1 MVDERGARVQ
11 SGSHPTK
18 KSRNALARCFRFAE
32 PSHSPKPSLDM
43 SQLVLLFSG
52 QGAQKTGMGKDFVDA
67 SADARALS
75 AMADDALGFSLS
87 KIMFEG
93 PDEELTKTSRC
104 QPALYLHGL
113 MALTLLRE
121 RMPELTPLAAAG
133 LSLGEFTAH
142 AAAGTF
148 SFEDGLRIVGKR
160 GAFMEE
166 ACLATQGAM
175 AALIGGDEEQVR
187 ALAAAADVD
196 IANLNAPGQIV
207 LSGTVTGIDTAVAKA
222 KEFGI
227 RRAIK
232 LNVAGAYH
240 SRLMQS
246 AQDQL
251 SSELA
256 ALTLQTPNIPVLCN
270 YAATPV
276 AEADEIRR
284 MLEKQVTGTVRWT
297 ASIQALI
304 AMGHRNFLEL
314 GPGKVI
320 AGLVAKIDKDAVVH
334 SIEDLASLD
343 ATVTALRLPHP

>member
-1 MVDERGARVQ
+1 M
-11 SGSHPTK
+11 
-18 KSRNALARCFRFAE
+18 
-32 PSHSPKPSLDM
+32 
-43 SQLVLLFSG
+43 
-52 QGAQKTGMGKDFVDA
+52 GMGKDFA
-67 SADARALS
+67 ENSATARQLVAK
-75 AMADDALGFSLS
+75 AGATLGFSISEL
-87 KIMFEG
+87 MFDG

-113 MALTLLRE
+113 MALALIRE
-121 RMPELTPLAAAG
+121 RLPNLEPVAAAG

-148 SFEDGLRIVGKR
+148 SFEEGLKIVGQR

-166 ACLATQGAM
+166 ACNATEGSM

-207 LSGTVTGIDTAVAKA
+207 LSGTVAGIDHAVAMA

-246 AQDQL
+246 AQEKL
-251 SSELA
+251 ATELA
-256 ALTLQTPNIPVLCN
+256 ALELQTPSMPVVCN
-270 YAATPV
+270 YAATV
-276 AEADEIRR
+276 VSEASEIRS
-284 MLEKQVTGTVRWT
+284 MLEKQVTGSVRWT

-314 GPGKVI
+314 GPGRVI
-320 AGLVAKIDKDAVVH
+320 AGLVAKIDKDTTVH
-334 SIEDLASLD
+334 SVEDLASLE
-343 ATVTALRLPHP
+343 AAVEALG

>member
-1 MVDERGARVQ
+1 
-11 SGSHPTK
+11 
-18 KSRNALARCFRFAE
+18 
-32 PSHSPKPSLDM
+32 M
-43 SQLVLLFSG
+43 SDIVLLFSG
-52 QGAQKTGMGKDFVDA
+52 QGAQKVGMGKDFA
-67 SADARALS
+67 EKSATCRE
-75 AMADDALGFSLS
+75 MAAKADEALGFSIS
-87 KIMFEG
+87 QIMFEG

-113 MALTLLRE
+113 MALAMIRE
-121 RMPELTPLAAAG
+121 RLPNLNPVAAAG

-148 SFEDGLRIVGKR
+148 SFEEGLKIVGKR
-160 GAFMEE
+160 GAFMEA
-166 ACLATQGAM
+166 ACLATEGSM
-175 AALIGGDEEQVR
+175 AALIGGEEDQVR

-207 LSGTVTGIDTAVAKA
+207 LSGTVAGIDTAVAKA

-246 AQDQL
+246 AQDHL
-251 SSELA
+251 ATELA
-256 ALTLQTPNIPVLCN
+256 ALSFQKPNIPVICN
-270 YAATPV
+270 FAASAV
-276 AEADEIRR
+276 SDAAEIRS
-284 MLEKQVTGTVRWT
+284 MLENQVTGSVRWT
-297 ASIQALI
+297 ASIQTLI

-320 AGLVAKIDKDAVVH
+320 AGLVGKIDKDVIVH
-334 SIEDLASLD
+334 SVDDLASME
-343 ATVTALRLPHP
+343 ATVEALG

>member
-1 MVDERGARVQ
+1 
-11 SGSHPTK
+11 
-18 KSRNALARCFRFAE
+18 
-32 PSHSPKPSLDM
+32 
-43 SQLVLLFSG
+43 
-52 QGAQKTGMGKDFVDA
+52 MGKDFA
-67 SADARALS
+67 EHSATARE
-75 AMADDALGFSLS
+75 MAVKADQALGFSIS
-87 KIMFEG
+87 EIMFEG
-93 PDEELTKTSRC
+93 PDEDLTKTSRC

-113 MALTLLRE
+113 MALALIGE
-121 RMPELTPLAAAG
+121 RLPNLTPVAAAG

-148 SFEDGLRIVGKR
+148 SFEDGLKIVGKR

-166 ACLATQGAM
+166 ACNATEGSM
-175 AALIGGDEEQVR
+175 AALIGGEEEQVQ

-207 LSGTVTGIDTAVAKA
+207 ISGTAAGIDTAVARA

-240 SRLMQS
+240 SRLMKS
-246 AQDQL
+246 AQDKL
-251 SSELA
+251 AAELA
-256 ALTLQTPNIPVLCN
+256 ALELKTPAIPVVCN

-276 AEADEIRR
+276 SAAAEIRS
-284 MLEKQVTGTVRWT
+284 MLEKQVTGSVRWT

-334 SIEDLASLD
+334 SVEDLASLE
-343 ATVTALRLPHP
+343 AAVEALG